1 MEEGE
6 YSHEP
11 IIFKTFFMM
20 AEVMANIQHTPEKSY
35 YYNTKIIG
43 DVLKMQQLLNN
54 HILGDILVLKGVNAY
69 YGKNLD
75 DVYFSFKEA
84 YKNFSEGKT
93 TRYWIKK
100 NLLEENIQYTFTVL
114 GIYKTGYDLS
124 FLPVECRQP
133 LALFENEQFKASGIQ
148 RTSDLHLN
156 LPLI

>member
-1 MEEGE
+1 
-6 YSHEP
+6 
-11 IIFKTFFMM
+11 
-20 AEVMANIQHTPEKSY
+20 
-35 YYNTKIIG
+35 
-43 DVLKMQQLLNN
+43 MQQLLNN